1 VTGRIAVL
9 VDMGT
14 RTLERLPEPTGRGAG
29 NDFCEVHTMANDTLG
44 GVGAVSKLPRT
55 DRMDEGSARSVSN
68 IPCLSVILF
77 NNVLRPLSRRKKIY
91 MQLIRG

>member
-1 VTGRIAVL
+1 
-9 VDMGT
+9 MGT
-14 RTLERLPEPTGRGAG
+14 RPLEWLPEATGRRAG
-29 NDFCEVHTMANDTLG
+29 NDFCEVHTMVNDTLG

-77 NNVLRPLSRRKKIY
+77 NNVLRPLSKAKENICATD
-91 MQLIRG
+91 